1 MFAVGWHRITAIRA
15 MPPEATEQRK
25 LAAIIFT
32 DIPISVFVHNRASHS
47 DTPPNSNPGSRTPL
61 KTYLFFIVNRGGLE
75 FLPLRVCSINRARPR
90 FTIRRDRALA
100 IGEHFSAF
108 QRRNLVGVVVY
119 SFV

>member
-1 MFAVGWHRITAIRA
+1 MSAGS
-15 MPPEATEQRK
+15 EQRK

-47 DTPPNSNPGSRTPL
+47 DTPLNSNPGSRTPL

-75 FLPLRVCSINRARPR
+75 FLPVRIRTINRDGPR
-90 FTIRRDRALA
+90 STIRRDHALT

-108 QRRNLVGVVVY
+108 HRRNPVGVVVHN
-119 SFV
+119 FVGRRVPSKVPLCLIR